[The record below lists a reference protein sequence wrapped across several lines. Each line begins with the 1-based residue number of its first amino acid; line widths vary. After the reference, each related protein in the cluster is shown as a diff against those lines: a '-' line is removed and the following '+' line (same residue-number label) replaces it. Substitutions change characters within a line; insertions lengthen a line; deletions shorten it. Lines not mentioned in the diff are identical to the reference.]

1 MFTKDARDVRPVM
14 VRWAAGS
21 SPRALDAVCGC
32 SQRRAGQA
40 AHMRCLG
47 CAAGG
52 GHGFA
57 QLADARCDHAL
68 ADYWYGLLDEDQ
80 VSALSDAGGWVAL
93 QDRYV
98 HRACRLLVI
107 L

>member
-1 MFTKDARDVRPVM
+1 
-14 VRWAAGS
+14 
-21 SPRALDAVCGC
+21 
-32 SQRRAGQA
+32 
-40 AHMRCLG
+40 MRCLG

-98 HRACRLLVI
+98 HRAYRLLVI